1 MGLWCY
7 VPNRRGWVVR
17 RGRAGTGGQ
26 FLKKMIEYTDSVEDI
41 TSEMLI
47 GFFEGWKKPHTPQA
61 HLRTLQQ
68 SDHIVLAIDRE
79 KNSVVGFITA
89 LTDEV
94 QSAFIPLLEVLPDY
108 RGQGIGSELVSRMLK
123 KLEGIPAI
131 DLTCD
136 PDVQAFYAQ
145 FGMIPSVGM
154 CIRNY

>member
-1 MGLWCY
+1 
-7 VPNRRGWVVR
+7 
-17 RGRAGTGGQ
+17 
-26 FLKKMIEYTDSVEDI
+26 MIEYTDSVEEI
-41 TSEMLI
+41 TTEMLI

-61 HLRTLQQ
+61 HLRILQQ

-94 QSAFIPLLEVLPDY
+94 QSAFIPLVEVLPDY
-108 RGQGIGSELVSRMLK
+108 RGQQIGSELVSRMLK